1 MSSEARV
8 STETTGT
15 QAAVAAAVEQV
26 LLGEKCTIDRRSPD
40 GLTLDF
46 TTRKT
51 RLSWELEGQA
61 VVSPS
66 AQGSRIDLTLNTHHN
81 RPTAMLDGAKN
92 AKSAKKLMDKISA
105 AL

>member
-1 MSSEARV
+1 MASEARV
-8 STETTGT
+8 TEETTGSPT
-15 QAAVAAAVEQV
+15 AVAASVEQV
-26 LLGEKCTIDRRSPD
+26 LLGEKCTIERRSPD
-40 GLTLDF
+40 GMTLDF

-51 RLSWELEGQA
+51 MLSWELEGQA

-66 AQGSRIDLTLNTHHN
+66 AQGSRIDLMLDTHHN

-92 AKSAKKLMDKISA
+92 ARSAKKLMDKISA